1 MTMTTVPNTLRAT
14 RPSPT
19 RPSAWRRWLPFLVG
33 RTLLYGLL
41 LLFAII
47 FVFPFYSMFV
57 GSFMNDSALFSRDPQ
72 FWPQNGFDARAY
84 AQLFNEMNF
93 GRPLFNSFYMAAVRT
108 LGSLFFCSLAGFIF
122 AKRHFPGRDKLFVF
136 MLITMMLPSQITLIP
151 WYLLMVQT
159 FKWADTYWPF
169 WLPEWAYAFGIFWMR
184 QYIAS
189 TIPDEML
196 EAAAMDG
203 ATLFGSFWRIVLP
216 LIAPGMAVLGIL
228 NFVEGFN
235 QFLGPL
241 LILTSPDMITAPLAL
256 ANFKGTTVIAPRYSL
271 MFAGSALATLPLI
284 AVYFMFQKQLV
295 SGIMSGAVKG

>member
-1 MTMTTVPNTLRAT
+1 
-14 RPSPT
+14 
-19 RPSAWRRWLPFLVG
+19 
-33 RTLLYGLL
+33 
-41 LLFAII
+41 
-47 FVFPFYSMFV
+47 
-57 GSFMNDSALFSRDPQ
+57 
-72 FWPQNGFDARAY
+72 
-84 AQLFNEMNF
+84 
-93 GRPLFNSFYMAAVRT
+93 
-108 LGSLFFCSLAGFIF
+108 
-122 AKRHFPGRDKLFVF
+122 
-136 MLITMMLPSQITLIP
+136 
-151 WYLLMVQT
+151 
-159 FKWADTYWPF
+159 
-169 WLPEWAYAFGIFWMR
+169 MR